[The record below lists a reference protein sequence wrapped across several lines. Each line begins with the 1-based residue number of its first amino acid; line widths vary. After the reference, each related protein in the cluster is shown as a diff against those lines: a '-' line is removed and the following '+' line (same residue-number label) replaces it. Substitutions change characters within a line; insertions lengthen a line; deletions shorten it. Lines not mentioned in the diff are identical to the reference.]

1 MPRYLIEVPHD
12 NSKDAC
18 KQAVQIFY
26 ETGSHF
32 MTNADWGCADNV
44 HKAWF
49 IVELDSKAEARMILP
64 SLYRQTATI
73 VRLEKL
79 EPRSFDD
86 AVNVHAG

>member
-32 MTNADWGCADNV
+32 MTNADWGCMDDV

-49 IVELDSKAEARMILP
+49 IVELDDKAQARAILP
-64 SLYRQTATI
+64 SLYRHTAKI

-79 EPRSFDD
+79 EPRAFEEAANLHGS
-86 AVNVHAG
+86 